1 MSPDTTMSPEVAKG
15 PDRILV
21 IKLGALGDIALALGP
36 FKAIRRDHS
45 RAHITL
51 LTTAAFADFTAASGY
66 FDDVWIDD
74 RPALC
79 QPGRWLGLRKRLRGG
94 GFRRVYDLQTSDRTG
109 WYFRLMAPG
118 PRPEWSGIA
127 AGCSHPHDNPD
138 RDFMHSIER
147 QDEQLAAAGI
157 TDVPAAD
164 LSWVA
169 ADTARFNLAPRY
181 MLLVPS
187 AASHR
192 PAKRWPAAKFAELA
206 GRLAGDGVEPAILG
220 GQGDRALANEI
231 KAAAVA
237 IRDLTGL
244 TTIADIAVLARNAA
258 GAVGNDTG
266 PMHMIAAAGCPS
278 VVLFSADSDPALT
291 APRGPAVTVLRHDAL
306 GALSVDEVV
315 SALSLR

>member
-1 MSPDTTMSPEVAKG
+1 MSRGGAQV

-36 FKAIRRDHS
+36 FKAIRRAHPG
-45 RAHITL
+45 AHITL
-51 LTTAAFADFTAASGY
+51 LTTAPFADFTGASGY
-66 FDDVWIDD
+66 FDEVWIDE
-74 RPALC
+74 RPTFGQFGL
-79 QPGRWLGLRKRLRGG
+79 WLDLRKRLRGG
-94 GFRRVYDLQTSDRTG
+94 GFRRVYDLQTSDRSG

-118 PRPEWSGIA
+118 RRPEWSGIVP
-127 AGCSHPHDNPD
+127 GCSHPHDNPD

-157 TDVPAAD
+157 ADVPAAD

-187 AASHR
+187 AAPHR

-206 GRLAGDGVEPAILG
+206 GRLAGDGVAPVILG
-220 GQGDRALANEI
+220 GLPERALANEI
-231 KAAAVA
+231 KAVAVA
-237 IRDLTGL
+237 VRDLTGL
-244 TTIADIAVLARNAA
+244 TTLADIAVLARGAA